1 MQVRDTLTSSSR
13 KTYSQIDNIVG
24 ISTHSETFLIQE
36 IQDEKYELLFGDG
49 VLGKRLSNGNVINS
63 TYIVTDGV
71 GGNGV
76 SNFSFSGKLV
86 DNDGGL
92 ITSGISDVI
101 TNQRSSN
108 GAEVESIDTIRN
120 LSTRVYSAQHRAVTA
135 NDYEAI
141 IPNNFSKCRECNR
154 LWR

>member
-101 TNQRSSN
+101 T
-108 GAEVESIDTIRN
+108 
-120 LSTRVYSAQHRAVTA
+120 
-135 NDYEAI
+135 
-141 IPNNFSKCRECNR
+141 K
-154 LWR
+154 